1 VEASQT
7 NASFPRVKRARSGQE
22 DSIVNAPAGQFASAP
37 ASSLPTAPMLPECAC
52 VGHPRRM
59 TPVVLP
65 HYHRPVGG
73 TTRYLPSHN
82 VLRPARRCGQD
93 HDPSVS
99 MSVSVRTYATADGGA
114 PPLTQQRAG
123 DRATCPMFTHRTKL
137 DVGAVTWYLASFAGK
152 PTEQGYRRT
161 YAAGGRCDTRV
172 QASRL
177 ALRDRQRERGS
188 SGSAVN
194 PSSSARAANALR

>member
-1 VEASQT
+1 MRPSRESNERGPVRRTRLSMPPRGSSRRPPPVHSQ
-7 NASFPRVKRARSGQE
+7 PHRCC
-22 DSIVNAPAGQFASAP
+22 
-37 ASSLPTAPMLPECAC
+37 PECAC